1 MKNNGT
7 SYIIFKPHQLIFGGE
22 FRTDVSFDHTDHC
35 YSLVL
40 YIVYETG
47 GVRICSKIEQ
57 RKNTHHILANNHQY
71 VKFISRM
78 VLLWSCFPLRLSSYL
93 GNTTQKNTQLML
105 HTPCSLCMQQ
115 IYPKK
120 VAWVVY
126 LNKKGAERCYMVLNS
141 LVNLSW
147 DIILVECHHLFG
159 LIKFTLYQQIYT
171 YLKYLIYFE
180 HFDY

>member
-1 MKNNGT
+1 MTCKSNGI
-7 SYIIFKPHQLIFGGE
+7 SHFIFIPYQMIFGGE

-93 GNTTQKNTQLML
+93 GNTTQKNAQLKYIHL
-105 HTPCSLCMQQ
+105 ALSACNKY
-115 IYPKK
+115 IPKK
-120 VAWVVY
+120 LRGWCTWIRRGLNVVTWY
-126 LNKKGAERCYMVLNS
+126 
-141 LVNLSW
+141 W
-147 DIILVECHHLFG
+147 IPW
-159 LIKFTLYQQIYT
+159 
-171 YLKYLIYFE
+171 
-180 HFDY
+180 